1 MTVLQV
7 CAFAAPNGG
16 NFIASLTHLENDL
29 KEQGIIT
36 IYAFADGAEGKPWC
50 QEIQK
55 RTKVYFLPTAK
66 ARILP
71 KTYQIFRRI
80 YQENDISIVHSHFEL
95 YDMPATIT
103 APKGIKIFWH
113 LHDALKR
120 NYQNGRTSR
129 KLLTRIQYG
138 FAGNRPRLLSVSE
151 EHSEFARKLGFPAR
165 QITYFPNGI
174 NTARIHPTPLQ
185 KINNQFLM
193 FGWDVMRKGVD
204 LVVQAAEK
212 TQAEDLKIVIIGQE
226 ECKQYL
232 SEHGS
237 TRKITFLPPVDNIN
251 ELYRDTKAFLHVSRA
266 EGLSYALLE
275 VIYAGIPVI
284 CSDIPENQFAK
295 IFKNVFFVGNESTTA
310 IAEQINLLSQWDG
323 RMSKEDVDFN
333 QRLIERDYSV
343 QSWSRKLMNLYLE

>member
-29 KEQGIIT
+29 KEQGITT

-80 YQENDISIVHSHFEL
+80 YQENTIAIVHSHFEL
-95 YDMPATIT
+95 YDMPATVT
-103 APKGIKIFWH
+103 APKGIKVFWH

-120 NYQNGRTSR
+120 NYQNGHTSR
-129 KLLTRIQYG
+129 KILTRIQYR
-138 FAGNRPRLLSVSE
+138 FAGDRPRLLSVSE
-151 EHSEFARKLGFPAR
+151 EHAEFARKLGFPAR
-165 QITYFPNGI
+165 QIAYFPNGI
-174 NTARIHPTPLQ
+174 NTERIYPTPLQ

-193 FGWDVMRKGVD
+193 FGWEVMRKGVD
-204 LVVQAAEK
+204 LVVQAAKK

-232 SEHGS
+232 SEHCS
-237 TRKITFLPPVDNIN
+237 TQKITFLPPVDNIN
-251 ELYRDTKAFLHVSRA
+251 ELYRDTKVFLHVSRA

-295 IFKNVFFVGNESTTA
+295 IFKNVFFVGNENTTA
-310 IAEQINLLSQWDG
+310 IAEQMNLLSQWDG
-323 RMSKEDVDFN
+323 RISKEDVDFN

>member
-16 NFIASLTHLENDL
+16 NFIASLTYLERCL
-29 KEQGIIT
+29 KEQGIET

-55 RTKVYFLPTAK
+55 RTKIYFLPTAK

-71 KTYQIFRRI
+71 QTYQIFRQI
-80 YQENDISIVHSHFEL
+80 YRENDIAIVHSHFEL
-95 YDMPATIT
+95 YDLPATVM

-129 KLLTRIQYG
+129 KLLTRIQYK

-151 EHSEFARKLGFPAR
+151 EHAEFAKELGFPAK

-174 NTARIHPTPLQ
+174 NTERINPTPLQ
-185 KINNQFLM
+185 KSNNQFLM
-193 FGWDVMRKGVD
+193 FGWEVMRKGVD

-212 TQAEDLKIVIIGQE
+212 TQAENLKIVIIGQQ
-226 ECKQYL
+226 ECRQYL
-232 SEHGS
+232 SDHCSSE
-237 TRKITFLPPVDNIN
+237 KVVFLPPVDNIN
-251 ELYRDTKAFLHVSRA
+251 DLYCNTKAFLHVSRA

-284 CSDIPENQFAK
+284 CSDIPENKFAK
-295 IFKNVFFVGNESTTA
+295 IFRNVFFVGNEDIDA
-310 IAEQINLLSQWDG
+310 IATQIFHLTQWDG
-323 RMSKEDVDFN
+323 IIAEEDVRFN
-333 QRLIERDYSV
+333 QKLIEQDYSV
-343 QSWSRKLMNLYLE
+343 EAWSKKLMNLYLE